1 MSLFDNGV
9 KMYFDMNKHYKM
21 LIGDILL
28 YYAHQKSSA
37 KYFAELY
44 LALFVRVGHFKLD
57 TYEKEIVDKFLE
69 MISKCAKFNNQAC
82 LVMNKL
88 LPTDIVNEMDE
99 TLPLLYCHSYQSET
113 QHKFNEWSMK
123 YLSIL
128 FERQELWHN
137 IFEFFTTET
146 HVKFDVFLNKQ
157 SRLVGDILDEFL
169 FEPNMIDI
177 CYKHIPQSCEGY
189 LNMIYKQISRTI
201 EHFNIVFKFQ
211 MNIAPA
217 SDGGVLVSVIAPNVP
232 KRYYDL
238 SGCNEE

>member
-1 MSLFDNGV
+1 MSLFDNV

-44 LALFVRVGHFKLD
+44 LALFVRVGHFNNLD
-57 TYEKEIVDKFLE
+57 SYEKEIVYKFLE
-69 MISKCAKFNNQAC
+69 MITRCAKFNNQAC

-99 TLPLLYCHSYQSET
+99 TLPLLYCHSYNPET
-113 QHKFNEWSMK
+113 QHNFNEWSTK
-123 YLSIL
+123 YLNIL

-137 IFEFFTTET
+137 IIKFFTTET
-146 HVKFDVFLNKQ
+146 HVKFDSFLNQQ
-157 SRLVGDILDEFL
+157 SRIVGDMLDEFL

-177 CYKHIPQSCEGY
+177 CYKYVPQSCEGY

-211 MNIAPA
+211 LNMSPE
-217 SDGGVLVSVIAPNVP
+217 SDGVLVSVIAPNVP

-238 SGCNEE
+238 SGNNDEE